1 MRKLHPPSRIGPL
14 AAQGETVPAMAHA
27 YALAAELA
35 KPVHTGN
42 LSQSEAVAALL
53 VAALAA
59 ERDGLGAAPH
69 VFRLQRQLFAQ
80 RLGQLTIQ
88 RQLAE
93 SKERLRAW
101 RQHNG
106 R

>member
-1 MRKLHPPSRIGPL
+1 MNNERGSFRTVPVARQAGV
-14 AAQGETVPAMAHA
+14 VPAMAHA

-35 KPVHTGN
+35 QPVHAGN

-80 RLGQLTIQ
+80 RLGQLTVQ

-93 SKERLRAW
+93 GRERLQTW
-101 RQHNG
+101 RQRHG